1 MNPLAPINATFM
13 TKAPLFGIFW
23 IPALQWN
30 LSDPAAPPRKEGTFT
45 RHGHLR
51 ETAMLKR
58 PDPFQ
63 ALCPT
68 RRVLDRIGDTWAV
81 LILIAL
87 DDGTLR
93 FNELRRRIENI
104 SQKMLSQTLKSLER
118 DGLVRREVFATVPVT
133 VEYSLTELG
142 RTLAQTVNQLTLW
155 AEAHIGEVEAAQQR
169 YDRGEVSA

>member
-1 MNPLAPINATFM
+1 
-13 TKAPLFGIFW
+13 
-23 IPALQWN
+23 
-30 LSDPAAPPRKEGTFT
+30 
-45 RHGHLR
+45 
-51 ETAMLKR
+51 MLKR

-104 SQKMLSQTLKSLER
+104 SQKMLSQTLKNLER
-118 DGLVRREVFATVPVT
+118 DGLVSRTAYPTVPVT
-133 VEYSLTELG
+133 VEYAVTPLG
-142 RTLAQTVNQLTLW
+142 RTLAETLDQLRVW
-155 AEAHIGEVEAAQQR
+155 AETHIRAVEDAQRR
-169 YDRGEVSA
+169 YDAATGR